1 MIDVPDSPRPAVT
14 APEPAETTTGQQA
27 PAAEPAIAAVAQP
40 MPEPAGPPA
49 DELEPV
55 AGEPEGAVAEPEP
68 EPVAS
73 ESEAGVA
80 EPEAVATEAQTAAAE
95 PAQPAGT
102 PSVGPK
108 IIGVA
113 EEKPLPIVK
122 QKLVEKPRREPLPW
136 PELRSYVAAIRGDVE
151 TGELKELYRA
161 LPADVREEVTGNV
174 RGFQKGA
181 RRPLSQYAAKQLAR
195 AAHTARRQRKSARP
209 SAEIGEALGLAMTAE
224 LIASLE
230 PERAAEVILPRRD
243 LLDREARSTRRRQKQ
258 DEERRRDEDRR
269 RRRENARDA
278 SRQTSFGEASGPR
291 IKGLD
296 AIAAQLFGE
305 SSEPDP
311 PAGPEQGSAADT
323 GQAPPTGEPTADA
336 G

>member
-1 MIDVPDSPRPAVT
+1 MAHRDGASSLAVTDVPDIS
-14 APEPAETTTGQQA
+14 EPAAT
-27 PAAEPAIAAVAQP
+27 VS
-40 MPEPAGPPA
+40 
-49 DELEPV
+49 EPV
-55 AGEPEGAVAEPEP
+55 APEAEPVAADPGTPVVEATEPETPVAEPPQPPEPEP
-68 EPVAS
+68 EPAAA
-73 ESEAGVA
+73 EQPVA
-80 EPEAVATEAQTAAAE
+80 EPEATEPEPVAAGSE
-95 PAQPAGT
+95 PPAGA
-102 PSVGPK
+102 PPVGPK
-108 IIGVA
+108 IIGIA

-136 PELRSYVAAIRGDVE
+136 PELRAYVAAIRGDVD

-161 LPADVREEVTGNV
+161 LPADVREEVTANV

-195 AAHTARRQRKSARP
+195 AAHTARRQRKGARP
-209 SAEIGEALGLAMTAE
+209 STEIGEALGLAMTAE

-258 DEERRRDEDRR
+258 DEERRRDEDRK

-278 SRQTSFGEASGPR
+278 SRQTSFGEASGSR

-296 AIAAQLFGE
+296 EIAAQLFGE
-305 SSEPDP
+305 SPEPEP
-311 PAGPEQGSAADT
+311 PVTAATEPE
-323 GQAPPTGEPTADA
+323 PPGAEPPSDA

>member
-1 MIDVPDSPRPAVT
+1 MTDVPDSPEPTTPEAEPTIADGEPAVAESGVL
-14 APEPAETTTGQQA
+14 APEAA
-27 PAAEPAIAAVAQP
+27 LAEPELLSGETSG
-40 MPEPAGPPA
+40 PELHDPDPPA
-49 DELEPV
+49 DRT
-55 AGEPEGAVAEPEP
+55 GASGDA
-68 EPVAS
+68 
-73 ESEAGVA
+73 
-80 EPEAVATEAQTAAAE
+80 
-95 PAQPAGT
+95 
-102 PSVGPK
+102 PSVGPR
-108 IIGVA
+108 IIGIA

-136 PELRSYVAAIRGDVE
+136 PELRAYVATIRGDVE

-195 AAHTARRQRKSARP
+195 AAHTARRQRKGAQP

-230 PERAAEVILPRRD
+230 PERAAEVVLPRRD

-278 SRQTSFGEASGPR
+278 SRQTSFGESAGPR

-296 AIAAQLFGE
+296 VIAAQLFGE
-305 SSEPDP
+305 STVPEP
-311 PAGPEQGSAADT
+311 PEQPEAT
-323 GQAPPTGEPTADA
+323 VEPPADA